1 MSNERRGL
9 LLVISSPSGAG
20 KTSLSRRLA
29 ERHPEIRLS
38 ISVTT
43 RSPRPGETDGSEY
56 HFATRAEFDAKAAGG
71 EFLEWAEVHEHL
83 YGTPKTPVEYHL
95 AAGRDV
101 LFDIDWQGAAAI
113 YQAMPKDA
121 VRLFILPPSLDAL
134 AKRLHGR
141 AQDSEDV
148 IARRLARAR
157 DEIGHW
163 SEYEYVIVN
172 DDFEQAYTAIEDIY
186 CAERQRR
193 YRNPWLADFVGRL
206 TGGSD

>member
-1 MSNERRGL
+1 M

-56 HFATRAEFDAKAAGG
+56 LFVTRAEFDAKVAGG

-83 YGTPKTPVEYHL
+83 YGTPKTPVEDHL

-113 YQAMPKDA
+113 HKAMPMDA

-134 AKRLHGR
+134 ATRLHGR

-163 SEYEYVIVN
+163 SEYDYVIVN
-172 DDFEQAYTAIEDIY
+172 DDFEQAYVAIEDIY

-193 YRNPWLADFVGRL
+193 DRNPWLADFVGRL
-206 TGGSD
+206 TGPPD

>member
-1 MSNERRGL
+1 MSSERRGL

-43 RSPRPGETDGSEY
+43 RSPRPGETDGREY
-56 HFATRAEFDAKAAGG
+56 YFVTRAEFDAKVADG

-83 YGTPKTPVEYHL
+83 YGTPRAPVEAHL

-101 LFDIDWQGAAAI
+101 LFDIDWQGAVAI
-113 YQAMPKDA
+113 HRALPDDA

-141 AQDSEDV
+141 AQDSADV
-148 IARRLARAR
+148 ISRRLARAR

-163 SEYEYVIVN
+163 NEYEYVIVN
-172 DDFEQAYTAIEDIY
+172 DDFEHAYAAIEDIY
-186 CAERQRR
+186 RAERQRR
-193 YRNPWLADFVGRL
+193 DRNLWLADFVVRL
-206 TGGSD
+206 ADGPD

>member
-1 MSNERRGL
+1 MSSERRGL

-29 ERHPEIRLS
+29 ERHPEIQLS

-43 RSPRPGETDGSEY
+43 RSPRPGETDGREY
-56 HFATRAEFDAKAAGG
+56 HFVARAEFDSKVAAAQ
-71 EFLEWAEVHEHL
+71 FLEWAEVHEHL
-83 YGTPKTPVEYHL
+83 YGTPRAPVESHL

-113 YQAMPKDA
+113 YEAMPKDT
-121 VRLFILPPSLDAL
+121 VRLFILPPSLEAL
-134 AKRLHGR
+134 SKRLHGR
-141 AQDSEDV
+141 AQDSGDV

-163 SEYEYVIVN
+163 SDYDYVIVN
-172 DDFEQAYTAIEDIY
+172 DDFDHAYAAIEDIY

-193 YRNPWLADFVGRL
+193 TRNPWLADFVGRL
-206 TGGSD
+206 TRGAD